1 MQRRLAAILAAD
13 VAGYSRL
20 MEADEA
26 GTLARLKSLYDG
38 PVLPTI
44 AEHRGRLVKL
54 MGDGLLAEFS
64 SAVDAVR
71 CAIAVQKIVAEQQAL
86 VPEDGRLVFR
96 MGVNLDNVIAEEN
109 DIFGD
114 SVNVAARLEGMAEP
128 GGVLISQSAHDDV
141 AAQLDTV
148 FFDNGLRKF
157 KNISRAIRV
166 WSWPRQ
172 LPSLRAQGK
181 PRVFVANFEGRSP
194 EEARLGADLSDGIK
208 AHFARLTGL
217 EVATDRAQAH
227 YVVQGSLRLAANRSR
242 VVARLAAL
250 EADRQIW
257 SERYDEDTDDPF
269 EIVDRCTPRIATSIR
284 RHVASDDAARLA
296 NRPPDELSFEE
307 LLTHAGASFFVPTRS
322 GWHKGGKIAEQALE
336 LNPKSFMAL
345 AMAAAGEGLAD
356 YLYSLRKPDEDVT
369 GLAFKRIEGA
379 LRLNP
384 EATWRTRSTRC
395 CCSTC
400 ASATAMPRRA
410 RAALLSSTLNTTWVC
425 GRSAPFRSFPES
437 PTQGRRAPRARYNS
451 TSATLMFIC
460 TAASLPMAIWAPG
473 AMTRLPSGS

>member
-86 VPEDGRLVFR
+86 VPEEGRLVFR

-114 SVNVAARLEGMAEP
+114 SVNVASRLEGMAEP
-128 GGVLISQSAHDDV
+128 GGVLISQSVHDDM

-181 PRVFVANFEGRSP
+181 PRVFVANFEGRGP

-208 AHFARLTGL
+208 AYFARLTGL
-217 EVATDRAQAH
+217 EVATDRAQPH
-227 YVVQGSLRLAANRSR
+227 YVVQGSVRLAANRSR
-242 VVARLAAL
+242 IVARLAAL

-269 EIVDRCTPRIATSIR
+269 EIVDRCTR
-284 RHVASDDAARLA
+284 
-296 NRPPDELSFEE
+296 
-307 LLTHAGASFFVPTRS
+307 G
-322 GWHKGGKIAEQALE
+322 
-336 LNPKSFMAL
+336 
-345 AMAAAGEGLAD
+345 
-356 YLYSLRKPDEDVT
+356 
-369 GLAFKRIEGA
+369 
-379 LRLNP
+379 
-384 EATWRTRSTRC
+384 
-395 CCSTC
+395 
-400 ASATAMPRRA
+400 
-410 RAALLSSTLNTTWVC
+410 
-425 GRSAPFRSFPES
+425 
-437 PTQGRRAPRARYNS
+437 
-451 TSATLMFIC
+451 
-460 TAASLPMAIWAPG
+460 
-473 AMTRLPSGS
+473 

>member
-114 SVNVAARLEGMAEP
+114 SVNVASRLEGMAEP
-128 GGVLISQSAHDDV
+128 GGVLISQSVHDDV

-181 PRVFVANFEGRSP
+181 PRVFVANFEGRGP

-208 AHFARLTGL
+208 AYFARLTGL
-217 EVATDRAQAH
+217 EVVTDRAQPN
-227 YVVQGSLRLAANRSR
+227 YVVQGSVRLAANRSR
-242 VVARLAAL
+242 IVARLAAL

-269 EIVDRCTPRIATSIR
+269 EIVDRCTR
-284 RHVASDDAARLA
+284 
-296 NRPPDELSFEE
+296 
-307 LLTHAGASFFVPTRS
+307 G
-322 GWHKGGKIAEQALE
+322 
-336 LNPKSFMAL
+336 
-345 AMAAAGEGLAD
+345 
-356 YLYSLRKPDEDVT
+356 
-369 GLAFKRIEGA
+369 
-379 LRLNP
+379 
-384 EATWRTRSTRC
+384 
-395 CCSTC
+395 
-400 ASATAMPRRA
+400 
-410 RAALLSSTLNTTWVC
+410 
-425 GRSAPFRSFPES
+425 
-437 PTQGRRAPRARYNS
+437 
-451 TSATLMFIC
+451 
-460 TAASLPMAIWAPG
+460 
-473 AMTRLPSGS
+473 

>member
-20 MEADEA
+20 MEADET

-86 VPEDGRLVFR
+86 VPENGRLVFR

-172 LPSLRAQGK
+172 LPS
-181 PRVFVANFEGRSP
+181 
-194 EEARLGADLSDGIK
+194 
-208 AHFARLTGL
+208 FARAGQTACLRREL
-217 EVATDRAQAH
+217 R
-227 YVVQGSLRLAANRSR
+227 GS
-242 VVARLAAL
+242 
-250 EADRQIW
+250 
-257 SERYDEDTDDPF
+257 
-269 EIVDRCTPRIATSIR
+269 
-284 RHVASDDAARLA
+284 
-296 NRPPDELSFEE
+296 
-307 LLTHAGASFFVPTRS
+307 
-322 GWHKGGKIAEQALE
+322 
-336 LNPKSFMAL
+336 
-345 AMAAAGEGLAD
+345 
-356 YLYSLRKPDEDVT
+356 
-369 GLAFKRIEGA
+369 
-379 LRLNP
+379 
-384 EATWRTRSTRC
+384 
-395 CCSTC
+395 
-400 ASATAMPRRA
+400 
-410 RAALLSSTLNTTWVC
+410 
-425 GRSAPFRSFPES
+425 
-437 PTQGRRAPRARYNS
+437 
-451 TSATLMFIC
+451 
-460 TAASLPMAIWAPG
+460 
-473 AMTRLPSGS
+473 